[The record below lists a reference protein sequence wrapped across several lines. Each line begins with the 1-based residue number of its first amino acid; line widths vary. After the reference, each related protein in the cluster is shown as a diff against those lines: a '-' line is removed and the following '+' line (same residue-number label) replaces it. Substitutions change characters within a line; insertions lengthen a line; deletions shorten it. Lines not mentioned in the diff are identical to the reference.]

1 MRTANGLA
9 TRRTKQPRY
18 SESYHHGDQADTGC
32 PDTFAVT
39 PFHAMWA
46 GVAPSPVWSANS
58 NRFRIN
64 RGGNRQTNAALHR
77 IAITQAHIHPFIKR
91 RIETGSTKREA
102 LRLLKRKLANVVHR
116 TADTQTTRNRPATP
130 QHHQAGTYGRWWIA
144 SGRFSS
150 RGYAEGGWGALGL
163 NV

>member
-46 GVAPSPVWSANS
+46 GVAPIPVWSANP
-58 NRFRIN
+58 NRF
-64 RGGNRQTNAALHR
+64 TP
-77 IAITQAHIHPFIKR
+77 TSSIKH
-91 RIETGSTKREA
+91 
-102 LRLLKRKLANVVHR
+102 L
-116 TADTQTTRNRPATP
+116 
-130 QHHQAGTYGRWWIA
+130 GRWWIA